1 MVKTPACVFSDLSK
15 IAKARQAYFSELYKY
30 PTDAE
35 LATLTGLTI
44 ARVKYLKDIDFE
56 VVSTEDKPDE
66 TLPGVYSLVR
76 TPGFPAVF
84 ERDRIII
91 SKQGLI
97 RWIRENEKHLRKD

>member
-15 IAKARQAYFSELYKY
+15 LSRSKQAYFSELYKY

-35 LATLTGLTI
+35 FATLTGLTI

-66 TLPGVYSLVR
+66 TLPGVYEDIITSPLQPYGVIQQFKL
-76 TPGFPAVF
+76 PFKLFHPA
-84 ERDRIII
+84 
-91 SKQGLI
+91 
-97 RWIRENEKHLRKD
+97 